1 MALMMMATQDGD
13 AGGDPVR
20 RLTLGL
26 RSLILSGDH
35 FRDAK
40 ARNLQLGPSDVIVL
54 GHLYNSGP
62 LTPRELSQRMGMT
75 SGTMTALLD
84 RVAKAGFLTRND
96 NPEDRRSLLITATP
110 AGQHAME
117 WIYEQFDAVIRGVLA
132 DLPGDAAQSLGTTLE
147 LLGQAL
153 ESRAREDST
162 TDTLPT
168 AGKRQTGPRSV

>member
-1 MALMMMATQDGD
+1 MATPG
-13 AGGDPVR
+13 ADPVR

-26 RSLILSGDH
+26 RGLILSGDH

-40 ARNLQLGPSDVIVL
+40 ARSLQLGPSDVIVL

-96 NPEDRRSLLITATP
+96 NPEDRRSILITATP

-132 DLPGDAAQSLGTTLE
+132 DLPGEPLRAW
-147 LLGQAL
+147 AL
-153 ESRAREDST
+153 PSSFWGRHWSPVPARINHRHATGSRE
-162 TDTLPT
+162 
-168 AGKRQTGPRSV
+168 RQTGPRSV